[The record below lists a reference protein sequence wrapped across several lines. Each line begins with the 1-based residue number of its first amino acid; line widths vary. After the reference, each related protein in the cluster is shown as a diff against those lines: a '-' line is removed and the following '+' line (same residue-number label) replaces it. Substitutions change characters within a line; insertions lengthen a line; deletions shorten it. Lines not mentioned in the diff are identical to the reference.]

1 MANIMMFKDEK
12 WCIFCYPNKGYRKE
26 QAIRAYVKK
35 IRIIIKIYSNGN
47 IKDSA

>member
-26 QAIRAYVKK
+26 QAICAYIKK
-35 IRIIIKIYSNGN
+35 ICIFIKMYSNG
-47 IKDSA
+47 KY